1 MLFRMRLL
9 MILGLWSVVAWA
21 TAQLQADFSA
31 SPTTGCAP
39 LRVSFNNL
47 SPAGSGYSYEWGF
60 GNGSVSTAVNPNTV
74 YVNPGSYTVTLR
86 VQYGGRPSVPPRK
99 TLLWLGPY
107 RRWLLNCS
115 AIRSVVVPIRLTSI
129 IWAVIRKLRN

>member
-39 LRVSFNNL
+39 LRVSFSNL
-47 SPAGSGYSYEWGF
+47 SPAGSGYSYEWDF
-60 GNGSVSTAVNPNTV
+60 GNGSVSTAVNPNAV
-74 YVNPGSYTVTLR
+74 YVNPGTYTVSLR
-86 VQYGGRPSVPPRK
+86 VQYGGETVSTTKENFIVVGACRG
-99 TLLWLGPY
+99 GP
-107 RRWLLNCS
+107 LNCS
-115 AIRSVVVPIRLTSI
+115 AVRLVVDPIRLTSI
-129 IWAVIRKLRN
+129 I